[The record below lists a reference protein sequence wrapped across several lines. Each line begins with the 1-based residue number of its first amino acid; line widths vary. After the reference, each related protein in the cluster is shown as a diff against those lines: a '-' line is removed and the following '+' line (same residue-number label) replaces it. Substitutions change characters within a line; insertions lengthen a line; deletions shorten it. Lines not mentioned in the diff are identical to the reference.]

1 MPRHNNEVC
10 MMRLVLGTIGIIL
23 SALFLIVS
31 HAHAGV
37 TMDDD
42 SGVAKFRLKGSTKV
56 ISAMEAQRAA
66 IDHEIEQGKPIKNA
80 QTEDGKGAV
89 VYQWK
94 EVTYNCKAKSG
105 NCSWKRK

>member
-1 MPRHNNEVC
+1 MSK
-10 MMRLVLGTIGIIL
+10 LTAGIIGL
-23 SALFLIVS
+23 VISMLLVIS
-31 HAHAGV
+31 GHAHASV

-42 SGVAKFRLKGSTKV
+42 SGVAKFRVKGTTKV
-56 ISAMEAQRAA
+56 ISAMEAQRLA

-80 QTEDGKGAV
+80 MTEDGKAAA

>member
-1 MPRHNNEVC
+1 MFSKLTVGI
-10 MMRLVLGTIGIIL
+10 LGIIL
-23 SALFLIVS
+23 SAMFGIAS
-31 HAHAGV
+31 CAHASV

-56 ISAMEAQRAA
+56 ISAMEAQRLAP
-66 IDHEIEQGKPIKNA
+66 DHEIEQGKPIKNA
-80 QTEDGKGAV
+80 QTEDGKASA